1 MKQRNISAVSRR
13 TLLAGLMLSPLLL
26 SGCQRMLSGRPS
38 EGRVVIIGGG
48 FGGATAAR
56 LLRQQAP
63 QLDVTLVEPASR
75 FYTCPFSNLV
85 LAGLL
90 PLKAIEQD
98 YAGLIQAGVSHR
110 RQQALDID
118 PIRKQVIL
126 DDGARIEYDRLIVSP
141 GIDLRWDAIEGYNAA
156 AAERVPHAW
165 KAGPQTLLL
174 RRQLEEMPNGGSVI
188 ITVPGNPYRCP
199 PGPYERASLIA
210 HYLSRHKPRSKLLIL
225 DSKDR
230 FSKQA
235 LFMSAWKDLYGDR
248 VEWVGLSDD
257 GKVMRVDPQRRE
269 VETDFSS
276 RHRAEVLNVIPP
288 QQAGRIAATA
298 GLTDASGWVPVDPD
312 TFESRHAAGVHVIGD
327 ACIAAP
333 MPKSGFAAGMQARV
347 AVAAIISEL
356 TGRDVV
362 TPQLSNI
369 CYSLVEPGYAISV
382 AGQYAVDQGAL
393 VLRPGTDHLSPLEA
407 SPRLRQSEARSAEG
421 WYRATTADI
430 WGG

>member
-26 SGCQRMLSGRPS
+26 GGCQHMLPGRPS

-63 QLDVTLVEPASR
+63 QLDVTLVERANR

-90 PLKAIEQD
+90 PLQAIAQD
-98 YAGLIQAGVSHR
+98 YATLIRAGVRHQ

-126 DDGARIEYDRLIVSP
+126 ADGTRIEYDRLIVSP
-141 GIDLRWDAIEGYNAA
+141 GIDLRWDAIEGYDAA
-156 AAERVPHAW
+156 AAEQVPHAW

-174 RRQLEEMPNGGSVI
+174 RRQLEAMPDGGSVI
-188 ITVPGNPYRCP
+188 ISVPANPYRCP

-210 HYLSRHKPRSKLLIL
+210 HYLSRHKPRSKVLIL

-235 LFMSAWKDLYGDR
+235 LFTSAWKDLYGDR
-248 VEWVGLSDD
+248 VEWIGLSDD
-257 GKVMRVDPQRRE
+257 GKVVRVDPTRRE

-276 RHRAEVLNVIPP
+276 RHRAAVLNVIPP
-288 QQAGRIAATA
+288 QQAGRIAVTA
-298 GLTDASGWVPVDPD
+298 GLTDASGWVPVDPH

-333 MPKSGFAAGMQARV
+333 MPKSGFAAGMQARA
-347 AVAAIISEL
+347 AVAAIIGEL
-356 TGRDVV
+356 TGQDVAA
-362 TPQLSNI
+362 PQLSNI
-369 CYSLVEPGYAISV
+369 CYSLIKPEYAISV
-382 AGQYAVDQGAL
+382 AGQYEANQGAL

-407 SPRLRQSEARSAEG
+407 SPRLRQSEARSAES
-421 WYRATTADI
+421 WYRAATAEI
-430 WGG
+430 WGH

>member
-26 SGCQRMLSGRPS
+26 GGCRRMLSGRPS

-63 QLDVTLVEPASR
+63 QLDVTLVEPANR

-90 PLKAIEQD
+90 PLQAIAQD
-98 YAGLIQAGVSHR
+98 YAALIRAGVRHQ

-126 DDGARIEYDRLIVSP
+126 DDGTRIEYDRLIVSP
-141 GIDLRWDAIEGYNAA
+141 GIDLRWDAIEGYDAA

-174 RRQLEEMPNGGSVI
+174 RRQLEAMPDGGSVI
-188 ITVPGNPYRCP
+188 ISVPANSYRCP

-210 HYLSRHKPRSKLLIL
+210 HYLSRHKPRSKVLIL

-235 LFMSAWKDLYGDR
+235 LFTSAWKDLYGDR

-257 GKVMRVDPQRRE
+257 GKVVRVDPARRE

-276 RHRAEVLNVIPP
+276 RHRAAVLNVIPP
-288 QQAGRIAATA
+288 QQAGRIAVTA
-298 GLTDASGWVPVDPD
+298 GLTDASGWVPVDPH
-312 TFESRHAAGVHVIGD
+312 TFESRHAAGIHVVGD

-333 MPKSGFAAGMQARV
+333 MPKSGFAAGMQARA
-347 AVAAIISEL
+347 AVANIVGEL
-356 TGRDVV
+356 TGQDVAA
-362 TPQLSNI
+362 PQLSNI
-369 CYSLVEPGYAISV
+369 CYSLIKPEYAISV
-382 AGQYAVDQGAL
+382 AGQYGVDQGVL
-393 VLRPGTDHLSPLEA
+393 TLRPGTDHLSPLEA
-407 SPRLRQSEARSAEG
+407 SPRLRQLEAHSAEG
-421 WYRATTADI
+421 WYRAATTEI
-430 WGG
+430 WGH